1 MSARSPPP
9 PRRSVDERRRWVPW
23 LVSAGVHG
31 LLLAWWASLPS
42 PSRED
47 EPAVPELRPVELVE
61 LPPSLR
67 AVEPVVPPNE
77 AAIPEPETKPE
88 TEPEPNPVE
97 RARPARRASSPQ
109 SQADPTSPSPS
120 TDDDDPAPAPGG
132 IALLGLRGRSQ
143 PPSSGRRLGPVL
155 RPQLPPPAGGGPIG
169 GGPVVR
175 KVGAEGPATSPQRD
189 GPPRSLAEAGFRKRR
204 SGKMVYRDAQ
214 SGFVATL
221 LPDGR
226 LKFRETVTPSSMPGL
241 AEALRSASGQEL
253 YIQQKKR
260 LLEQTFELRLQMA
273 VSFASDKI
281 DRRLASLYR
290 ELLEQWSRTSKSEA
304 ERRVALFER
313 WDECEEGL
321 AVRLR
326 GFEGVNS
333 SELDQKRRA
342 AGQQAR
348 QTIERFIRRQLPS
361 GSPQAYTAEELRR
374 LNARRHSR
382 ARFAPYD

>member
-1 MSARSPPP
+1 M
-9 PRRSVDERRRWVPW
+9 PW
-23 LVSAGVHG
+23 LVSAGIHG
-31 LLLAWWASLPS
+31 LLLAWWASLPL
-42 PSRED
+42 PSRRD
-47 EPAVPELRPVELVE
+47 EPVVPELRPVELVE

-67 AVEPVVPPNE
+67 SVEPAEPAEPPDE
-77 AAIPEPETKPE
+77 APTPEPEP
-88 TEPEPNPVE
+88 EPEPELAPTE
-97 RARPARRASSPQ
+97 QPRPARRASSPEPR
-109 SQADPTSPSPS
+109 AEPISPSP
-120 TDDDDPAPAPGG
+120 DEDEDEDEDEPAPAPGG
-132 IALLGLRGRSQ
+132 VALLGLRGQSQSPSPGHRS
-143 PPSSGRRLGPVL
+143 GPVL
-155 RPQLPPPAGGGPIG
+155 RPQLSPPVGGGPVG

-175 KVGAEGPATSPQRD
+175 KFGAEGSAASPQRD

-226 LKFRETVTPSSMPGL
+226 LKFRETVTPSSMPGM
-241 AEALRSASGQEL
+241 AEALRAASGQEL
-253 YIQQKKR
+253 FIQQKKR

-273 VSFASDKI
+273 VNFASDKI

-321 AVRLR
+321 AVTLR
-326 GFEGVNS
+326 GFEGVTS

-342 AGQQAR
+342 AGQAAR
-348 QTIERFIRRQLPS
+348 ETIERFIRRQLPP
-361 GSPQAYTAEELRR
+361 GSPQAYTPEELRR
-374 LNARRHSR
+374 LNARRHSQ